1 MAPRRR
7 LDHEADRG
15 LAVEY
20 IANVMKA
27 DIDVASFARDA
38 EAAGWDGVA
47 ITDHTVHG
55 DRLWPHVFVAASAAA
70 VATERIVITT
80 AFANNLFRHPVE
92 FAQASMAMQVA
103 SNGRF
108 EAGLGAGWASKELLD
123 MGMAYPP
130 PGERVERYIEAL
142 TICRSLFETGAC
154 SHDGRWYQVD
164 LTGFDAG
171 PDVRMPRLVGALGG
185 PRMLREAS
193 PLLDR
198 IEVKAAGVATRG
210 GALDFAKLGQVT
222 IDNVRR
228 KVEQARR
235 ANPDA
240 PLSFFGLCSA
250 APGSEAMVAG
260 FAKDSVYK
268 PFFGEPAQVVEA
280 IESLAELGFD
290 RCTVSPVDP
299 SHFAAIAT
307 VRASWAA

>member
-1 MAPRRR
+1 M
-7 LDHEADRG
+7 
-15 LAVEY
+15 EY
-20 IANVMKA
+20 IANVMRP
-27 DIDVASFARDA
+27 DIDVAEFARDA

-47 ITDHTVHG
+47 ITDHTIHG

-70 VATERIVITT
+70 VATSNIVITT

-92 FAQASMAMQVA
+92 FAQASLALQVA

-154 SHDGRWYQVD
+154 TFEGKWYQTDVS
-164 LTGFDAG
+164 GFAVA
-171 PDVRMPRLVGALGG
+171 DVAAPQLVGALGG

-193 PLLDR
+193 ALLDR

-222 IDNVRR
+222 VDNVRR
-228 KVEQARR
+228 KVGQARD
-235 ANPDA
+235 ANPDG

-250 APGSEAMVAG
+250 AAGSEAMSADFVS
-260 FAKDSVYK
+260 DSVYK

-280 IESLAELGFD
+280 IESLADLGFE

-299 SHFAAIAT
+299 THFESIAAA
-307 VRASWAA
+307 RQG

>member
-1 MAPRRR
+1 M
-7 LDHEADRG
+7 EF
-15 LAVEY
+15 
-20 IANVMKA
+20 IANVMEA
-27 DIDVASFARDA
+27 DMDVASFAKHL
-38 EAAGWDGVA
+38 EATGWDGVA
-47 ITDHTVHG
+47 VTDHTTHG
-55 DRLWPHVFVAASAAA
+55 NRLWPHVFVAASAAA
-70 VATERIVITT
+70 VATERLIITS
-80 AFANNLFRHPVE
+80 AFANNLFRHPIE
-92 FAQASMAMQVA
+92 FAQAAIAMQVA

-108 EAGLGAGWASKELLD
+108 EAGLGAGWAEKELTD

-130 PGERVERYIEAL
+130 PGERVERFVEAL
-142 TICRSLFETGAC
+142 TICRSLFDTGEC

-164 LTGFDAG
+164 ITGFEAPG
-171 PDVRMPRLVGALGG
+171 VPAPKLLGALGG

-228 KVEQARR
+228 KVDQARA

-250 APGSEAMVAG
+250 AAGSEAMSAG
-260 FAKDSVYK
+260 FADESVYK

-280 IESLAELGFD
+280 FESLADLGFD
-290 RCTVSPVDP
+290 RVTVSPVDP
-299 SHFAAIAT
+299 SHFDAIANA
-307 VRASWAA
+307 RS

>member
-1 MAPRRR
+1 MQY
-7 LDHEADRG
+7 
-15 LAVEY
+15 V
-20 IANVMKA
+20 ANVMKA
-27 DIDVASFARDA
+27 DIDVATFARDA
-38 EAAGWDGVA
+38 EDAGWDGVA

-92 FAQASMAMQVA
+92 FAQASIAMQVA
-103 SNGRF
+103 SGGRF

-130 PGERVERYIEAL
+130 PGERVERFIEAL
-142 TICRSLFETGAC
+142 TICRALFETGEC
-154 SHDGRWYQVD
+154 TLDGRWYQVD
-164 LTGFDAG
+164 ISGFDVG
-171 PDVRMPRLVGALGG
+171 PGVPAPKLVGALGG

-222 IDNVRR
+222 VDNVRR

-235 ANPDA
+235 SNPDA

-250 APGSEAMVAG
+250 ADGSEAMAANFV
-260 FAKDSVYK
+260 KDSVYK
-268 PFFGEPAQVVEA
+268 PFFGEPSQVVEA
-280 IESLAELGFD
+280 IESLADLGFE

-299 SHFAAIAT
+299 AQFESIAAA
-307 VRASWAA
+307 RP